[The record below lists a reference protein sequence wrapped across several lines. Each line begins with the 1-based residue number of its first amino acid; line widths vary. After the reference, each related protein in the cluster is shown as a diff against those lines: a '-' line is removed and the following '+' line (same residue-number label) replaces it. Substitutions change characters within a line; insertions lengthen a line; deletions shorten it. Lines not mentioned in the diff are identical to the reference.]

1 MKRLKRHLETPTF
14 LTQLSLI
21 PAGMG
26 KMAAGGIMDTNLRP
40 PERFSDGLA
49 PRLAC

>member
-21 PAGMG
+21 PADMG
-26 KMAAGGIMDTNLRP
+26 KMGAGSMVDTNLRP
-40 PERFSDGLA
+40 SERFSDGMA
-49 PRLAC
+49 PRLA